1 MYTCFG
7 KQPEVLAASLFREG
21 KYPKQT
27 GRYYWIILANY
38 YKNFLYICRMKKN
51 LPVIILTFIFSF
63 VLWVSISLSDVYF
76 ATFEIPVKLIDFPE
90 EYTTGT
96 EIPET
101 ISVKLKGRGWKL
113 LSINLAQDAEYLVSA
128 GSDSGR
134 KYVNLYNFLVENQW
148 LSSDIEVVDISPDT
162 LSFYVEKIETKKVAI
177 TPHLNLN
184 FKPGFGLAEKVKI
197 SPDSVIVSGPGSI
210 IKTIYSIPT
219 EEIEMTNLDEKITER
234 VNLKNWRGMTY
245 SNNGATVLINVQK
258 IVDRDFADIPV
269 KVNDVPPDR
278 DVVLLPNKI
287 TIGLRGGIDLL
298 GKVDTRQISAETNY
312 RDIVLD
318 TLGSIKARINIPGN
332 TTLLY
337 TKPERLRYVIKK
349 FN

>member
-1 MYTCFG
+1 
-7 KQPEVLAASLFREG
+7 
-21 KYPKQT
+21 
-27 GRYYWIILANY
+27 
-38 YKNFLYICRMKKN
+38 MKKN
-51 LPVIILTFIFSF
+51 LPIIILTFVFSF
-63 VLWVSISLSDVYF
+63 VLWISISLSEEYF
-76 ATFEIPVKLIDFPE
+76 ATFDFPVKLVDFPQG
-90 EYTTGT
+90 YTTGT
-96 EIPET
+96 EIAEK

-113 LSINLAQDAEYLVSA
+113 LTINLASDTEYLVSA
-128 GSDSGR
+128 GQDSGR
-134 KYVNLYNFLVENQW
+134 KYVNLYNFLMENQW

-162 LSFYVEKIETKKVAI
+162 LSFYVEKIESKKVAV
-177 TPHLNLN
+177 TPNLHLN

-219 EEIEMTNLDEKITER
+219 EEIELTNLDERITER
-234 VNLKNWRGMTY
+234 INLKYWRGMTY
-245 SNNGATVLINVQK
+245 SSGGATVVINVQK
-258 IVDRDFADIPV
+258 IVDKDFENVLV

-287 TIGLRGGIDLL
+287 TVGLRGGIDIL
-298 GKVDTRQISAETNY
+298 GRIDTSQISAEVYY

-318 TLGSIKARINIPGN
+318 TLGSIKAGINIPGN
-332 TTLLY
+332 TSILY